1 MKRFLALFLVFSL
14 LCPVAMA
21 EMSPTERY
29 EAAALLMLQGD
40 HAAAAEAFAALSGYS
55 DAPQMSIYCR
65 GLALAEEGDFA
76 RAEKAFTQLGSFK
89 DAAVWAIACRGMAAQ
104 AEGERLVAA
113 GTLQGFTDG
122 PAMLETAAEYYD
134 QIDYL
139 PEMAARAE
147 SCRALASQ
155 ATLDVAARSFDGVYA
170 AGYGLCVVRRGQ
182 LYGVVNTRG
191 ELVVPCEWEDIFLS
205 EHVVVVQKEDRW
217 GALSRQG
224 GVILACEYQVISPF
238 GSVLVVRQ
246 HGKSGVMRLTGEV
259 LVPCEW
265 ASCDPYGEEM
275 LRLRRDNA
283 AGGTEMQW
291 VLSDAA
297 VALPEGTVRWSQL
310 SEDVLLLS
318 GSGDFQLYSVST
330 GKMVD
335 GGEEAM
341 AFGDGFITV
350 EDYET
355 GAFTWYDVELNVLT
369 PPEGA
374 VPGLNAGLWVYLT
387 EDGDWYL
394 TDLQGRTV
402 LAGDDVNEV
411 DIDEFDG
418 GYSAISMPVD
428 GKETWM
434 LLDSSGDILLTADEI
449 DGVYDGRYAE
459 ISEDGVWQLAD
470 LTTGAC
476 AVLPEEISRLRHIE
490 GSLFYVRLAEES
502 GWRLLNAAQG
512 WLGETVYSGTSGGVR
527 NGLLQVSVDGLSGFV
542 NLQGEEVVPCEYDR
556 IEQYGS
562 LLVAR
567 QWTDG
572 GTAYSVINAR
582 GQVFPCE
589 SMPLVYGTM
598 YRWQRGEWLYNA
610 SGEAIYE
617 VDRADSWS
625 AGGGYIFAV
634 EDGLLTVYDETG
646 SCIY

>member
-21 EMSPTERY
+21 EMSPSERY
-29 EAAALLMLQGD
+29 EAAVLLMLQGD

-55 DAPQMSIYCR
+55 DAPQMAIYCR
-65 GLALAEEGDFA
+65 GLALVEKGDFA

-89 DAAVWAIACRGMAAQ
+89 DAAVRVIACRGMAAQ

-113 GTLQGFTDG
+113 GTLQGVTDG

-182 LYGVVNTRG
+182 LCGVVNTRG

-205 EHVVVVQKEDRW
+205 EHVVVVQKDDRW

-224 GVILACEYQVISPF
+224 GVILACEYQVLSPF

-246 HGKSGVMRLTGEV
+246 HGKSGVTRLTGEV

-297 VALPEGTVRWSQL
+297 VALPEGTVRWSQM

-355 GAFTWYDVELNVLT
+355 GAFTWYDAELNVLT

-387 EDGDWYL
+387 DDGGWYL

-434 LLDSSGDILLTADEI
+434 LLDASGDILLTADEI
-449 DGVYDGRYAE
+449 EAVYDGRYAE
-459 ISEDGVWQLAD
+459 ISENGSWQLVD
-470 LTTGAC
+470 LTTGMRT
-476 AVLPEEISRLRHIE
+476 VLSGSARSIS
-490 GSLFYVRLAEES
+490 GSLFSVSLGKDQGAVM
-502 GWRLLNAAQG
+502 LNAAQG
-512 WLGETVYSGTSGGVR
+512 CQSAAAYSKLSTAAPD
-527 NGLLQVSVDGLSGFV
+527 GLLLVERDGLWGLM
-542 NLQGEEVVPCEYDR
+542 NMQCEEVVPCKYER
-556 IEQYGS
+556 IDGQGS
-562 LLVAR
+562 LCSAR
-567 QWTDG
+567 QTVDG
-572 GTAYSVINAR
+572 RSVYSVINAQ
-582 GQVFPCE
+582 GQVFPCK
-589 SMPLVYGTM
+589 SMPQIYGTFFSW
-598 YRWQRGEWLYNA
+598 RNGDWLYNT
-610 SGEAIYE
+610 SGEAVYE